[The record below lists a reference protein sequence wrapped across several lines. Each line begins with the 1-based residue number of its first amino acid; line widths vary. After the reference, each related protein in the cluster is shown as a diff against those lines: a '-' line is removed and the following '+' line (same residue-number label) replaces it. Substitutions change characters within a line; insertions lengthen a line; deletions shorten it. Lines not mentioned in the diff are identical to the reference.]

1 MTKLTKKISAP
12 LLSLI
17 FLLNMSSAGMAET
30 TVSAEVGFIFNTKK
44 KLDLSTFMTSM
55 FINQQNRS

>member
-1 MTKLTKKISAP
+1 MLNSGGLMTKLIKRISAP

-30 TVSAEVGFIFNTKK
+30 TVSAEVGFIF
-44 KLDLSTFMTSM
+44 
-55 FINQQNRS
+55 INGD

>member
-1 MTKLTKKISAP
+1 MTKLIKKITAP

-30 TVSAEVGFIFNTKK
+30 TVSAEVGFIFNT
-44 KLDLSTFMTSM
+44 LLFLICGFLVM
-55 FINQQNRS
+55 FHGSRFCNA